1 MKKLFLLLLVAGG
14 AFAAFRWF
22 ERHRANAAYEG
33 FAESWAREKR
43 EAAARFGDAETVRRA
58 FEVTPLR
65 KYPGGAA
72 MEAYRGERSS
82 IESRESA
89 PDGGVALTATQT
101 IFFDPPG
108 VTSAIGGA
116 MFARFR
122 HAATVRKTP
131 EGWRVVAF
139 EPAYL
144 EMGELR
150 RR

>member
-1 MKKLFLLLLVAGG
+1 MKKLFLVLLLAGVSLAG
-14 AFAAFRWF
+14 YRWF
-22 ERHRANAAYEG
+22 DGRGADEAYEG
-33 FAESWAREKR
+33 FAESWAQEKR
-43 EAAARFGDAETVRRA
+43 EAAARFGDADAVRRA
-58 FEVTPLR
+58 FEKTPLR

-72 MEAYRGERSS
+72 MEAYRGTRSAV
-82 IESRESA
+82 ESREAA
-89 PDGGVALTATQT
+89 PEGGVALTATQT

-122 HAATVRKTP
+122 HRATVRKTDD
-131 EGWRVVAF
+131 GWRVVSF